1 LQPAL
6 SGFIFIILFVIL
18 ELRKESGESTNVCS
32 LSLSWRVV
40 GRWYESQRRT
50 RRKEREEIR
59 GEFVG
64 HRDWLGSTESNDET
78 LKMQLAEMLLI
89 VSGCGGRNLSRRK
102 REI

>member
-6 SGFIFIILFVIL
+6 CGFIFVILFVIL

-32 LSLSWRVV
+32 LSFSWRVV

-59 GEFVG
+59 GEFFG
-64 HRDWLGSTESNDET
+64 HRNWSGNTESNDET
-78 LKMQLAEMLLI
+78 QKMQLAELLLI
-89 VSGCGGRNLSRRK
+89 GFGCGG
-102 REI
+102 